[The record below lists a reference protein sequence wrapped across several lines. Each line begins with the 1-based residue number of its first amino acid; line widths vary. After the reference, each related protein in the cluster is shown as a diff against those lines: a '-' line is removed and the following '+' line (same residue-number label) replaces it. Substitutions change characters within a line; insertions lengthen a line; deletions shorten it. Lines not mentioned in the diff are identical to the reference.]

1 MAKGG
6 GFGDLGQI
14 MKQAQQMMKQ
24 REKIMEELR
33 ERVVDATSGGGMVTV
48 YVNGEQEIMKINLEP
63 EVIDPDDK
71 EMLEDL
77 VVAAVNEAVRKSK
90 ELQAKEL
97 GKLTGGMP
105 GLSGLLG

>member
-6 GFGDLGQI
+6 FPGDLGQI

-24 REKIMEELR
+24 QEKVQEGLR
-33 ERVVDATSGGGMVTV
+33 ERVVEADSGGGMVTA
-48 YVNGEQEIMKINLEP
+48 YVNGVQEVVKITIQE

-77 VVAAVNEAVRKSK
+77 VLAAINAAMEKAKKLRDAEMSK
-90 ELQAKEL
+90 LA
-97 GKLTGGMP
+97 GGMP
-105 GLSGLLG
+105 GMGNLLG